1 MKKQARI
8 TRPPVINPAEE
19 HEEPETRQ
27 PINELDPAE
36 QSYTAFIAGF
46 SEAKGCRVKVH
57 RQTPRGRQ
65 YCFTGTPEEIDS
77 EETIRLFHAK
87 QPYAHEDGLYY
98 LSVEVNGEL
107 RSCFPVNIAPQVGA
121 PEQQHQQASGGMAEM
136 LRIVQAQNERLERIL
151 TDRTREQPPMLEMV
165 QGLQALDQLRGS
177 QQPQLPI
184 DTLMKAIELGQK
196 MNGAGVPVD
205 SWEAMLRDVIKESAP
220 TLVPMLLTMFKGN
233 PQQQVPAQLQ
243 HAAVPADRKEAPMMN
258 PEQQQQ
264 DQQEQAMKEAL
275 KAAIQFLKNKA
286 KRNSDP
292 GLYVDMIVD
301 NREDPLYARLI
312 SDILEKDFSAF
323 ATIDP
328 EIEKPEYDAFFR
340 FIYNGIRSVFDQ
352 SRTVA
357 NDTSG
362 KTGNKG
368 DAANNGAASKKS
380 SKQ

>member
-1 MKKQARI
+1 MKANKQARI
-8 TRPPVINPAEE
+8 RDNRTED
-19 HEEPETRQ
+19 HQDEPEARQ
-27 PINELDPAE
+27 PAVELDPAE

-121 PEQQHQQASGGMAEM
+121 PEQQQQASGGMAEM
-136 LRIVQAQNERLERIL
+136 LRMIQAQNERLERFL
-151 TDRTREQPPMLEMV
+151 MDGRQREQPPMLEMV
-165 QGLQALDQLRGS
+165 EGLQRLDQMRGGS
-177 QQPQLPI
+177 QQQLPI

-205 SWEAMLRDVIKESAP
+205 SWEGMLRDVIKENAP
-220 TLVPMLLTMFKGN
+220 ALVPVLLSAFRGN
-233 PQQQVPAQLQ
+233 QQQIPEPVPPGA
-243 HAAVPADRKEAPMMN
+243 PERKEAAVT

-264 DQQEQAMKEAL
+264 QVERVMQDSL
-275 KAAIQFLKNKA
+275 KAAIVFLKNKA

-312 SDILEKDFSAF
+312 SDILDKDFSAF
-323 ATIDP
+323 AAIDP

-352 SRTVA
+352 SRAVA
-357 NDTSG
+357 DDSKG
-362 KTGNKG
+362 KAGNKG
-368 DAANNGAASKKS
+368 DAANNGAAVKKGSK
-380 SKQ
+380 